1 MRGPSPEGLARA
13 RGGPEPRTLVS
24 RVRLGRRA
32 RHPTSF
38 SLSASALALA
48 SLGSLSLCLLPR
60 AWGCRCLAYAPALLQ
75 ASRRRSFGVRVGRA
89 AAMARVRMGARFEAA
104 LIMVAPGLWPVE
116 RSRVCSHVAASSR
129 DKYVSRMG
137 VRPIRTPIISIRMGS
152 GGSETLL
159 VPPRISR
166 HEASAKER
174 PAATLKSGL
183 ALSSVAYRSAERE
196 STAIRAQRARRP
208 GLKSRCDGRIRLDG
222 RARERATCGGTRDA
236 PDFTPWMA
244 HTFELIEQ
252 ISCLRRCSHYL
263 ESS

>member
-1 MRGPSPEGLARA
+1 MRGPQPEGLARA
-13 RGGPEPRTLVS
+13 RGGPEPRMLAS

-152 GGSETLL
+152 GGSETLPVQL
-159 VPPRISR
+159 LYHVAKASQRSAQRPPST
-166 HEASAKER
+166 EASR
-174 PAATLKSGL
+174 DQ
-183 ALSSVAYRSAERE
+183 LSRIDLHGA
-196 STAIRAQRARRP
+196 RASQ
-208 GLKSRCDGRIRLDG
+208 
-222 RARERATCGGTRDA
+222 
-236 PDFTPWMA
+236 
-244 HTFELIEQ
+244 
-252 ISCLRRCSHYL
+252 
-263 ESS
+263 

>member
-38 SLSASALALA
+38 SLYASALALA

-116 RSRVCSHVAASSR
+116 RSRVCSHVAALSR

-152 GGSETLL
+152 GGCETLPVHL
-159 VPPRISR
+159 LYHV
-166 HEASAKER
+166 AKRLAKKR
-174 PAATLKSGL
+174 PAGHPPQRLHER
-183 ALSSVAYRSAERE
+183 YRRGSICRERE
-196 STAIRAQRARRP
+196 IIALRAQRTRRP
-208 GLKSRCDGRIRLDG
+208 GFKSRYDGRIRLG
-222 RARERATCGGTRDA
+222 RPRARA
-236 PDFTPWMA
+236 PWLTN
-244 HTFELIEQ
+244 IEEAGFRIQ
-252 ISCLRRCSHYL
+252 CQF
-263 ESS
+263 